1 MVFNISSLSTSWNK
15 DSFIFSFPI
24 CVTFIFLACCTA
36 LAMPPVLVRE
46 VVKVG
51 VPALLLILSPTVS
64 PAEDGL
70 VVDRGSSLLFLVAEF
85 LP

>member
-1 MVFNISSLSTSWNK
+1 
-15 DSFIFSFPI
+15 
-24 CVTFIFLACCTA
+24 
-36 LAMPPVLVRE
+36 MPPVLVRE